1 MSLLAYTQSVC
12 HFWLDPKVTKR
23 SRLTLTGYF
32 ETYARCRIPTR
43 FAQTGMLRALATVSS
58 LDARPLRPSEGK
70 RSFPLILTV
79 ISLFIIH
86 YSLLIINYHEKVRM
100 EYYYQSDHR
109 RSYRHRGSTWHPI
122 LYSLI
127 FNFNYQ
133 FSIIMGKA
141 YCFYQNYREVRLL
154 VIHCSATR
162 YDRDF
167 PVEALRSSHK
177 ARGFA
182 DIGYHFY
189 ITRDGE
195 LHRCRPVNQIGAH
208 AAGWNDKSIGICYEG
223 GLDEQGRPADTRTY
237 AQRCT
242 LTDLLRQL
250 RRDYP
255 EARILGHYQLSPYIR
270 KACPCFD
277 AREEYLVL

>member
-1 MSLLAYTQSVC
+1 
-12 HFWLDPKVTKR
+12 
-23 SRLTLTGYF
+23 
-32 ETYARCRIPTR
+32 
-43 FAQTGMLRALATVSS
+43 
-58 LDARPLRPSEGK
+58 
-70 RSFPLILTV
+70 
-79 ISLFIIH
+79 
-86 YSLLIINYHEKVRM
+86 
-100 EYYYQSDHR
+100 
-109 RSYRHRGSTWHPI
+109 
-122 LYSLI
+122 
-127 FNFNYQ
+127 
-133 FSIIMGKA
+133 MGKA

-195 LHRCRPVNQIGAH
+195 LHRCRPVNQIG
-208 AAGWNDKSIGICYEG
+208 
-223 GLDEQGRPADTRTY
+223 
-237 AQRCT
+237 
-242 LTDLLRQL
+242 
-250 RRDYP
+250 DYP

-277 AREEYLVL
+277 AREEYGEI

>member
-1 MSLLAYTQSVC
+1 
-12 HFWLDPKVTKR
+12 
-23 SRLTLTGYF
+23 
-32 ETYARCRIPTR
+32 
-43 FAQTGMLRALATVSS
+43 
-58 LDARPLRPSEGK
+58 
-70 RSFPLILTV
+70 
-79 ISLFIIH
+79 
-86 YSLLIINYHEKVRM
+86 M
-100 EYYYQSDHR
+100 EYHYQSDHR

-242 LTDLLRQL
+242 LMDLLRQL

-255 EARILGHYQLSPYIR
+255 EARILGHYQLSPYI
-270 KACPCFD
+270 KKSCPCFD
-277 AREEYLVL
+277 ARKEYETL

>member
-1 MSLLAYTQSVC
+1 MC

-43 FAQTGMLRALATVSS
+43 FAQTGMLLTLATVSS

-86 YSLLIINYHEKVRM
+86 YSLLIINYHEKIRM
-100 EYYYQSDHR
+100 EYHYQSDHR

-141 YCFYQNYREVRLL
+141 YCFYQNYREVSLL

-195 LHRCRPVNQIGAH
+195 LHRCQPVNQIGAH

-242 LTDLLRQL
+242 LMDLLRQL

>member
-1 MSLLAYTQSVC
+1 MC

-43 FAQTGMLRALATVSS
+43 FAQTGMLLTLATVSS

-86 YSLLIINYHEKVRM
+86 YSLLIINYHEKIRM
-100 EYYYQSDHR
+100 EYHYQSDHR

-242 LTDLLRQL
+242 LMDLLRQL

-277 AREEYLVL
+277 AREEYREL